1 MIYTATGEANTVEQQ
16 CTERFMELEL
26 VTYRAQQIGTGASGT
41 RLNDTIRILEEYQ
54 FNCTSTN
61 ITSVILGIYV
71 RRVTGNRYRFPS
83 IQLWR
88 PNPGSP
94 GQYLVDT
101 DSERFIYYSTSNIS
115 TNGVF
120 EYPLNPPIS
129 VNSGDLLA
137 ISQPTQS
144 QSVVRVYYIN
154 GIDFQSREASF
165 GISST
170 GLSGTLHTDQL
181 VLVYPITGT
190 IISVN
195 FYFTFVLTDGYCVS
209 SSVNATLI
217 QQNAL
222 LIQTLQEIRD
232 RRQYIYPEMRF
243 KCNGTITKWIY
254 GGVQQPSETMLPE
267 LQIWRQLGT
276 DNYNKIGSSLVT
288 ADTSIGT
295 NLYEF
300 IPQTPLEFQEGDI
313 FGVHIPRRGESNLFL
328 YQQRESGPLNLR
340 VSGHVDNPLSAIT
353 KGLQTD
359 GNNFP
364 LVTVEISKY

>member
-26 VTYRAQQIGTGASGT
+26 VTYRAQHIGIGASGT
-41 RLNDTIRILEEYQ
+41 RLMSNKIRILEEYQ

-61 ITSVILGIYV
+61 ITSVILGIDV
-71 RRVTGNRYRFPS
+71 RTGRDKFPS
-83 IQLWR
+83 IQLLR

-137 ISQPTQS
+137 ISQPSQW
-144 QSVVRVYYIN
+144 QSVVRVYYID
-154 GIDFQSREASF
+154 GINFQSREDSF
-165 GISST
+165 GTTST
-170 GLSGTLHTDQL
+170 DLSGTLHTDQL
-181 VLVYPITGT
+181 VLIYPITGT

-195 FYFTFVLTDGYCVS
+195 FYFTFVLTDGYCVN
-209 SSVNATLI
+209 SSVSATLI
-217 QQNAL
+217 EQNSL
-222 LIQTLQEIRD
+222 LIHESQKINN

-243 KCNGTITKWIY
+243 RCNGTITKWIY
-254 GGVQQPSETMLPE
+254 GAQGVQHFSELPE

-288 ADTSIGT
+288 ADISIGT

-313 FGVHIPRRGESNLFL
+313 FGAHIPRSSL
-328 YQQRESGPLNLR
+328 YEQENTGPLNLQ
-340 VSGHVDNPLSAIT
+340 VNTNTPLSTI
-353 KGLQTD
+353 TD
-359 GNNFP
+359 GELKTNGNDFP
-364 LVTVEISKY
+364 LVTVEMSRY